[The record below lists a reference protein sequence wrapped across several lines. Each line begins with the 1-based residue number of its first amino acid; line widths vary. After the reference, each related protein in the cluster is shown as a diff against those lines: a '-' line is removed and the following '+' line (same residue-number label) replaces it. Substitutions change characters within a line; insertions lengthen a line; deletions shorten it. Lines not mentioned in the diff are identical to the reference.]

1 MELLAYI
8 KLSGDYSQDT
18 LNKLKK
24 MKEKDKCPVGES
36 FLNDLV
42 SYYNFKDIRDAIDE
56 IENDAKKDELALK
69 NKKKMKGIFNSNDT
83 YDKETLTGLFDKI
96 KKKNTTE
103 ELYYLNSKDD
113 KELKDAIE
121 NSKNVYKAIEEIE
134 GIDDKELKDAIEN
147 SKNVYKAIEE
157 IDDRNNK
164 GIIKKDNKKDK
175 KDKKKVKV
183 SVKTDNLIDGIFD
196 KINNIDD
203 IINHIIFNIG
213 DNEDKNKN
221 LVLIFKGILEYD
233 DEKEKVMALLKIY
246 RKICDRNI
254 SKFGNLFTKTDIS
267 SIDDAFMIKSYAVFL
282 DKLEKIK
289 KSLEGKDL
297 TKLERGLSNSLEKL
311 FDLYGIN
318 DPDAL
323 LSAKDDET
331 TKYLYEHIVQ

>member
-103 ELYYLNSKDD
+103 ELYYLNSK
-113 KELKDAIE
+113 
-121 NSKNVYKAIEEIE
+121 
-134 GIDDKELKDAIEN
+134 DDKELKDAIEN